1 VLDVYPPSGAGIAPS
16 RVGTTFALLYAYVH
30 SVRRAPP
37 ITLRSIAVDGRGVGS
52 VIQVERVELVPPG
65 AADHAVPET
74 LHLTDPPVYKEDGL
88 CRVADV
94 RSVRGFRLKPGG
106 ATRVLAVYRLAT
118 PGAYSATGLDVSYR
132 VGAALEHQVL
142 PFRFRGTVRAA
153 GAAAIMPAWERAC
166 LDLTHA
172 LGAASPT
179 GSS

>member
-1 VLDVYPPSGAGIAPS
+1 
-16 RVGTTFALLYAYVH
+16 
-30 SVRRAPP
+30 
-37 ITLRSIAVDGRGVGS
+37 
-52 VIQVERVELVPPG
+52 
-65 AADHAVPET
+65 
-74 LHLTDPPVYKEDGL
+74 
-88 CRVADV
+88 
-94 RSVRGFRLKPGG
+94 VRGFRLKPGG
-106 ATRVLAVYRLAT
+106 ATRVLVVYRLAT

-166 LDLTHA
+166 LDLTRA